1 MAESRRTIDI
11 APSAIVKIIAAI
23 TIVWL
28 WLQLWEL
35 AMILLV
41 AVVLAIA
48 IEPAV
53 RWLERRRVPCA
64 VAATLTVLVLTAAV
78 AGFFWLAGSS
88 LAGQAQEL
96 SARFVAFENQALGTL
111 PSWLTRAVR
120 QHSGAAASGRWA
132 GYALDAGR
140 LVLTGAIAAVLA
152 LILTIYLLVEGNRT
166 YAWLAAYAPP
176 AHRERVHITARE
188 ARRAIRAYAI
198 GNIVTSVFA
207 TVFTLIVLSLLK
219 VPAALLLA
227 MLAGLFDFVPV
238 LGFICSALPAVLL
251 AMSVSTSVALTVAIL
266 YLAYHVAENYYIG
279 PKVYGDRL
287 RLSNLA
293 VILAFAVGAEIGG
306 IVGALVALPLAAL
319 YPVIESVWLR
329 DYLGRDAVETHRRIE
344 HRGRPTAH

>member
-11 APSAIVKIIAAI
+11 APSAIIKIIAAI
-23 TIVWL
+23 AIVWL

-35 AMILLV
+35 VMILVV

-48 IEPAV
+48 LDPVV
-53 RWLERRRVPCA
+53 RWLESRRVPCA
-64 VAATLTVLVLTAAV
+64 IAATLTVAVLTAV
-78 AGFFWLAGSS
+78 VVGFFWLAGAS
-88 LAGQAQEL
+88 LAGQAQQL
-96 SARFVAFENQALGTL
+96 GARFSAFESQALATL
-111 PSWLTRAVR
+111 PSWVADAIRK
-120 QHSGAAASGRWA
+120 QGGSAASGQWA
-132 GYALDAGR
+132 SYAFDAGR
-140 LVLTGAIAAVLA
+140 LVLTAAIAAVLA
-152 LILTIYLLVEGNRT
+152 LILTIYLLTEGPRT

-176 AHRERVHITARE
+176 SQRERLNVTARE
-188 ARRAIRAYAI
+188 ARRAIRAYVI

-207 TVFTLIVLSLLK
+207 TVFTLIVLSVFK

-227 MLAGLFDFVPV
+227 IVAGVFDFVPV

-251 AMSVSTSVALTVAIL
+251 AMSVSGTVALTVAVL
-266 YLAYHVAENYYIG
+266 YVAYHLTENYYIG

-319 YPVIESVWLR
+319 YPVIEGVWLR
-329 DYLGRDAVETHRRIE
+329 GYLGRDAVETHRRIE
-344 HRGRPTAH
+344 HRAR